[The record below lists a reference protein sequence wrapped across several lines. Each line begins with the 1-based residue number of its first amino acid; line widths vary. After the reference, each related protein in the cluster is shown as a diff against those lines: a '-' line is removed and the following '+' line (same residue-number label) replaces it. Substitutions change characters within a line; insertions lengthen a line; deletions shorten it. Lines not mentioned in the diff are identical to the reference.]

1 MSNFYDS
8 TIIKNKTLDYQR
20 QNDAKFK
27 DLYNNNLYFKD
38 KLKSNYRSMS

>member
-20 QNDAKFK
+20 QNDAKLK
-27 DLYNNNLYFKD
+27 DLYNKYNYYFK
-38 KLKSNYRSMS
+38 R